1 MRGDPNVKTIRWGII
16 GCGNVTEVKSGPAF
30 QEAEHSALV
39 AVMRRDGAKARD
51 YAQRHGVPKWYD
63 GAQALVD
70 DADVDAVYVATPPST
85 HKLYAL
91 MAIAAGKPVY
101 VEKPFA
107 MDAAECEAIIDASR
121 AAKVQV
127 FVAYYRRML
136 PRFHKVRE
144 LLFDGRAIGAP
155 RALHVVYA
163 KPHHPRYDDP
173 QGSHWH
179 VRPEISGGGL
189 FLDLGCHT
197 LDILDWLFGP
207 IVDVSGHASNQRG
220 AYPAEDGVAMSFA
233 FGNGMLGTGLWNFD
247 SLQRQ
252 DHIEVIG
259 DAGRLTF
266 ATFGDGP
273 IRLESASGVRE
284 FHVENP
290 LHIQQPL
297 IETIVAELTGQPGAC
312 PSTAESATRTSR
324 VMDEV
329 LRGYRRST
337 GQATGR

>member
-1 MRGDPNVKTIRWGII
+1 MSAGTHVETIRWGII

-30 QEAEHSALV
+30 QQAEHSALV

-51 YAQRHGVPKWYD
+51 YAQRHGVARWYD
-63 GAQALVD
+63 DAQALID
-70 DADVDAVYVATPPST
+70 DAEVDAVYVATPPST

-91 MAIAAGKPVY
+91 MSIAAGKPVY

-107 MDAAECEAIIDASR
+107 MDAAECAAIIAAGR
-121 AAKVQV
+121 AANVPV

-144 LLFDGRAIGAP
+144 LLFDEQAIGAP
-155 RALHVVYA
+155 RALHAVYTT
-163 KPHHPRYDDP
+163 PHHPRYDDP
-173 QGSHWH
+173 QGTHWH
-179 VRPEISGGGL
+179 VFPEISGGGL
-189 FLDLGCHT
+189 FMDIGCHT

-207 IVDVSGHASNQRG
+207 ITSVSGHASNQRG
-220 AYPAEDGVAMSFA
+220 AYPAEDSVAMSFA

-252 DHIEVIG
+252 DNIEVIG
-259 DAGRLTF
+259 DAGRLSF
-266 ATFGDGP
+266 ATFGNGP
-273 IRLESASGVRE
+273 IRLENAAGVRE
-284 FHVENP
+284 FHLENP

-312 PSTAESATRTSR
+312 PSTAESGARTSG
-324 VMDEV
+324 VMDQV
-329 LRGYRRST
+329 LRDYRRRT
-337 GQATGR
+337 GQGIGL